1 MPVLALILLFHAG
14 QLAGAKIIGPAPNV
28 TACHQGLAAI
38 VKANSAKIEAAG
50 LQAFG
55 LCIDTTPF
63 SQHLQV
69 QPAEPM
75 KKNPADPLSNESFQ
89 QTTTL

>member
-28 TACHQGLAAI
+28 NACHQGLAAI
-38 VKANSAKIEAAG
+38 VKAKESKLEAAG
-50 LQAFG
+50 LQPFG

-63 SQHLQV
+63 SQRL
-69 QPAEPM
+69 PEPM

>member
-28 TACHQGLAAI
+28 NACHQGLAAI
-38 VKANSAKIEAAG
+38 VKANETKLEAAG

-63 SQHLQV
+63 SQHL
-69 QPAEPM
+69 PRSSEPM

-89 QTTTL
+89 QTAVL